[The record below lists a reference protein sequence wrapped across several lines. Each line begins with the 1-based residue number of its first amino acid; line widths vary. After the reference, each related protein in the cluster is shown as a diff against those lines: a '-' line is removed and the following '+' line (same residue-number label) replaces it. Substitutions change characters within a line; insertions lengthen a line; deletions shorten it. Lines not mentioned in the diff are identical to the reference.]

1 MLTDFL
7 EVARQSGVVEIRGE
21 TIIEKQLRMT
31 PLMNFHN
38 IRQGES
44 RLGHPQRS
52 RISAR
57 SHRTGCA
64 GLPGDRCS
72 CVRRRL
78 LREFLRLD
86 QQRFAADYAFHRV
99 AGESKP
105 MHIGAPFLL
114 KGFGARTGVLLIH
127 GYMAAPE
134 EVRPLA
140 NYLHKHGLTVYAC
153 RLWGH
158 GTSPEDLA
166 GRCWEEWL
174 LAVERGYLVLTNC
187 CRDVVLGGF
196 SAGAGLALLAGAG
209 NLPKVRAIFGINP
222 PAKLRRKAARLAPA
236 VMLWNSLVERIAGE
250 DGKQHFVPNE
260 PENPDIN
267 YHRNPISGL
276 NELLEMMER
285 VAEGLKDCQLP
296 ALIIQGSDDPVV
308 DPKGSELLYR
318 GTGQRKTRSMPFSRR
333 IGMSSS
339 AARARSAFSPGF
351 CHSLRAGSNVLR
363 TLVEETEG
371 RPRPS

>member
-21 TIIEKQLRMT
+21 TIIKKQLRMA
-31 PLMNFHN
+31 PLVSFHN
-38 IRQGES
+38 IRRENPYLVILNEVEYLRALTG
-44 RLGHPQRS
+44 RLRRVAWRPMF
-52 RISAR
+52 
-57 SHRTGCA
+57 
-64 GLPGDRCS
+64 L
-72 CVRRRL
+72 VRRRL

-187 CRDVVLGGF
+187 CRDVILGGF
-196 SAGAGLALLAGAG
+196 SAGAGLALLAGVG

-285 VAEGLKDCQLP
+285 VAEGLEDCQLP

-308 DPKGSELLYR
+308 DPKGSELLYEELGSQDKEYAVFPANRHVIIR
-318 GTGQRKTRSMPFSRR
+318 GEGSERIFARILSFIEGGQ
-333 IGMSSS
+333 
-339 AARARSAFSPGF
+339 
-351 CHSLRAGSNVLR
+351 
-363 TLVEETEG
+363 
-371 RPRPS
+371 